1 MAQLNWKQV
10 SAPDLSGTSNI
21 LRNANASFNAGLSN
35 ASALLDSYNEGQQEK
50 NDNALLGEIA
60 SLNSEEELGAFLTG
74 DALKGKNISATMRE
88 NILGLRKG
96 ILDNEGTRASTAGT
110 KANTAS
116 TYARTAIAQ
125 AAEGRQAAEYKDGVA
140 ARTELRGLTGVVAGA
155 NTEGNRQGFAT
166 GDTRLNLARTLQAEA
181 GSQGFEG
188 MLDVGSVIRNR
199 AASGS
204 YGDGIDGVILKPG
217 QFSAWNGVTGY
228 AGGEQGQ
235 NMDFQPNEE
244 ALRAADAILSGQYND
259 QTGGATHYYNP
270 DVGSGVPSWGSNAF
284 TRRGAHVFGNADAGQ
299 GPIRGNTGPI
309 QANPKFNALQTAI
322 QESVYLT
329 PDQATGF
336 LGDAYKA
343 QSAGQGRIDAA
354 AAAARSERSAGA
366 ILSGIQDPTITSG
379 AALTGSLLA
388 NDSFQSNNERL
399 SAVERG
405 AAVADG
411 PLAST
416 LRPSV
421 APDALIDATVQ
432 ETLAADQRG
441 LDALPQTV
449 ILERAGRFEA
459 DPTKSLIDELSL
471 GSDGN
476 NPQTFLFG
484 LLGENFD
491 EVDVTRKIN
500 EVARAAGV
508 SPAMAAAGMVE
519 KFKRDPFRNNTLD
532 RRFVEDEI
540 VSYIKETMSPEAM
553 RRYGNEKIRTER
565 RQGEIQG
572 ATLQLDTLRAQAA
585 KYPAGQVPAGLKAQI
600 ETLRDTIAEGATPQ
614 EARVLLQSYIRENG
628 MAQRLQGLD
637 PNSADYQR
645 AIADLEQ
652 YIQIDPDLS
661 QKEKTLLMLTI
672 KG

>member
-10 SAPDLSGTSNI
+10 AAPDLSGTSRI
-21 LRNANASFNAGLSN
+21 LANANQSFNAGLAN
-35 ASALLDSYNEGQQEK
+35 ASSLLDSYNEGQQEK

-60 SLNSEEELGAFLTG
+60 SLNSEEELGAFLSG
-74 DALKGKNISATMRE
+74 DALKGKNISSTMRE

-96 ILDNEGTRASTAGT
+96 ILANESTRASTAGT
-110 KANTAS
+110 KATTAN

-155 NTEGNRQGFAT
+155 NQEGNLFGRDGTYTPNYGNGPTVKNSVFQGLLARGIPEHVAHGFMMNFQDESGFNVDITEGEPNVHGTRGKGLYQLTGSRRNAFEAKYGNDYSIDNQLDWLVAELQGSESKAAQKIFN
-166 GDTRLNLARTLQAEA
+166 TRSAGEA
-181 GSQGFEG
+181 GSAIVSSFLRPAEQHRVERSNKYSQS
-188 MLDVGSVIRNR
+188 VG
-199 AASGS
+199 
-204 YGDGIDGVILKPG
+204 KT
-217 QFSAWNGVTGY
+217 Q
-228 AGGEQGQ
+228 
-235 NMDFQPNEE
+235 
-244 ALRAADAILSGQYND
+244 
-259 QTGGATHYYNP
+259 
-270 DVGSGVPSWGSNAF
+270 
-284 TRRGAHVFGNADAGQ
+284 
-299 GPIRGNTGPI
+299 
-309 QANPKFNALQTAI
+309 PKFNALQNAI
-322 QESVYLT
+322 QQSVYLT

-343 QSAGQGRIDAA
+343 QSAGQKRIDAA
-354 AAAARSERSAGA
+354 SAAVRSERSAGA
-366 ILSGIQDPTITSG
+366 ILAGIQDPTITSRAG
-379 AALTGSLLA
+379 LTDNLLA
-388 NDSFQSNNERL
+388 NSDFQSANERL

-405 AAVADG
+405 AALADG

-421 APDALIDATVQ
+421 APDALIDATVK
-432 ETLAADQRG
+432 ETLAADQRS

-459 DPTKSLIDELSL
+459 DPTQSLIDELSL

-553 RRYGNEKIRTER
+553 TRYGNQRIRTER
-565 RQGEIQG
+565 RSDEIQG

-585 KYPAGQVPAGLKAQI
+585 KYPPGQVPAGITAQI
-600 ETLRDTIAEGATPQ
+600 ETLRDTIAEGATPE
-614 EARVLLQSYIRENG
+614 EARIQLQSYIRENG
-628 MAQRLQGLD
+628 MAQRLQSLD

-645 AIADLEQ
+645 AIGELEQ

>member
-60 SLNSEEELGAFLTG
+60 SLNSEEELGAFLSG
-74 DALKGKNISATMRE
+74 DALKGKNISSTMRE

-96 ILDNEGTRASTAGT
+96 ILANESTRASTAGT

-125 AAEGRQAAEYKDGVA
+125 AAEGRQASEYADGVA
-140 ARTELRGLTGVVAGA
+140 ARTELRGLTGAVAGA
-155 NTEGNRQGFAT
+155 NAEGNRHGFAT
-166 GDTRLNLARTLQAEA
+166 GNTRLNLARTLQAEA

-188 MLDVGSVIRNR
+188 MVDVGSVIRNR

-204 YGDGIDGVILKPG
+204 YGNGIDGVILKPG
-217 QFSAWNGVTGY
+217 QFSAWNSVTGY

-235 NMDFQPNEE
+235 NMNFQPNAE
-244 ALRAADAILSGQYND
+244 ALRAADAILSGQYTD

-270 DVGSGVPSWGSNAF
+270 DVGSGVPSWGNNSF
-284 TRRGAHVFGNADAGQ
+284 VRRGAHVFGNADAGQ
-299 GPIRGNTGPI
+299 GPVKGNTGAI
-309 QANPKFNALQTAI
+309 QTNPKFSALQNAI
-322 QESVYLT
+322 RESVYLT
-329 PDQATGF
+329 PDQAVG
-336 LGDAYKA
+336 LLSDAYKA
-343 QSAGQGRIDAA
+343 QGAGQTRIDAA
-354 AAAARSERSAGA
+354 NAAARSERSAGA
-366 ILSGIQDPTITSG
+366 ILSGIQDPNITTG
-379 AALTGSLLA
+379 AGLTGSLLN
-388 NDSFQSNNERL
+388 NDTFQSNNERL

-405 AAVADG
+405 AAIVDG
-411 PLAST
+411 PLGST
-416 LRPSV
+416 LRPNIASD
-421 APDALIDATVQ
+421 PLIDATVK
-432 ETLAADQRG
+432 EALAADQRG
-441 LDALPQTV
+441 LDALPQSV
-449 ILERAGRFEA
+449 ILDRAERYEA
-459 DPTKSLIDELSL
+459 NPTKSLIDELSL

-540 VSYIKETMSPEAM
+540 VSYIQETMSPEAM
-553 RRYGNEKIRTER
+553 TRYGNQKIQTER
-565 RQGEIQG
+565 RQGELQG
-572 ATLQLDTLRAQAA
+572 ATLQLDNLRRQAA
-585 KYPAGQVPAGLKAQI
+585 KYPSGEVPIGLQTQI
-600 ETLRDTIAEGATPQ
+600 DVLKDTIAEGSSPQ
-614 EARVLLQSYIRENG
+614 EARVQLQSYIRKNG
-628 MAQRLQGLD
+628 MADRLQGLD
-637 PNSADYQR
+637 PNSADYSR
-645 AIADLEQ
+645 AIMELEQ

-661 QKEKTLLMLTI
+661 QSEKTLLLLTI
-672 KG
+672 QG